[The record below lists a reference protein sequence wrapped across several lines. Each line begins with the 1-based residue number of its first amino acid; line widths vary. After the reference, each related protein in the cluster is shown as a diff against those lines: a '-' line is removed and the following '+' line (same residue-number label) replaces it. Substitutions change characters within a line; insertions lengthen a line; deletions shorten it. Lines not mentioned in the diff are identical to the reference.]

1 MKQNNAATTQHKQQ
15 HKESRSELRRYVLSS
30 LSLVLSFSLA
40 VRTHSSIVIALSF
53 CPPSLSLSPHTVA
66 DCCFIS
72 FLIITHPWSF
82 MFLIRC
88 SSLSLAVYLS
98 VCLSPS
104 LAHSL
109 TCSLTFCCLVLSVV
123 ILLIVVR
130 FCFSLQVIGFMS
142 HFLVA
147 LCQNKSRIARSMN
160 RCEYVLNKFVGNLI

>member
-109 TCSLTFCCLVLSVV
+109 AHSLFAACSLRGYLVDCGSFLFFIASHWFHESFSCC
-123 ILLIVVR
+123 
-130 FCFSLQVIGFMS
+130 SLP
-142 HFLVA
+142 
-147 LCQNKSRIARSMN
+147 K
-160 RCEYVLNKFVGNLI
+160 